1 MSDDNEPT
9 TGTRSIPRIVDF
21 ICGVAV
27 GFAVGCL
34 SFYAVSQ
41 LRHRSL
47 LIYQMNLPCLQVL
60 FLLPAPVLALQTK
73 VYCKRIG
80 QLCVKA
86 CTDVFSSFFPSI

>member
-9 TGTRSIPRIVDF
+9 TGTRSIPRIVHF
-21 ICGVAV
+21 ICGV
-27 GFAVGCL
+27 AVGCL

-47 LIYQMNLPCLQVL
+47 LIYQMNLQVL